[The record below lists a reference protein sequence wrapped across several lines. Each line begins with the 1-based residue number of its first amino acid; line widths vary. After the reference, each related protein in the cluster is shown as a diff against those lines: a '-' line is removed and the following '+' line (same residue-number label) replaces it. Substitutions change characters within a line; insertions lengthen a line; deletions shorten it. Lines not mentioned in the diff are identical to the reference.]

1 MENPFKKL
9 VHPPKEAPKEL
20 KDKVM
25 NDISAFKLFAD
36 FFGLFSHNY
45 AQAAE
50 SFFKKRKNNN
60 PRNTK

>member
-20 KDKVM
+20 KKKVM
-25 NDISAFKLFAD
+25 NDISAFKLFTD
-36 FFGLFSHNY
+36 VVGLFSFNY

-50 SFFKKRKNNN
+50 SFFKKRDNKNN
-60 PRNTK
+60 TK